1 MSKVNQIQNGIDDQ
15 FTTAIS
21 WGFTIISAIIKA
33 GIGVVMGAIV
43 GFLGLLYFCFFMG
56 DGAVPTVWA
65 LLYFTIPGGML
76 AGGILGGALPL
87 LFYANWK

>member
-1 MSKVNQIQNGIDDQ
+1 
-15 FTTAIS
+15 
-21 WGFTIISAIIKA
+21 
-33 GIGVVMGAIV
+33 MGAIV

-56 DGAVPTVWA
+56 DGAVPTGWA

-87 LFYANWK
+87 LFYAKWK